1 MGMIGRN
8 VEVYMD
14 NILVK
19 SDSCNQFIK
28 DLEEVFRALR
38 RTNMWLNLEKCAFG
52 GKGEVPVFQANPP
65 GDRG

>member
-1 MGMIGRN
+1 MDKSFMGMIGRN

-19 SDSCNQFIK
+19 SDSCNQHIK

-38 RTNMWLNLEKCAFG
+38 RTNMCLNLEKCAFG
-52 GKGEVPVFQANPP
+52 GEEGSSCVSS
-65 GDRG
+65 